1 VRLSGRRHT
10 HGSGGR
16 SLVGVSTIVHVPE
29 ELAERL
35 AAEAARRQGT
45 VEELAVEL
53 VSAGLGA
60 TGESAL
66 DAFIASGDSGDPT
79 WAGRD
84 IHELRS
90 ELATRRADETP

>member
-1 VRLSGRRHT
+1 MGLVVVAWWACRRSCTFPKNSLSGSR
-10 HGSGGR
+10 
-16 SLVGVSTIVHVPE
+16 
-29 ELAERL
+29 
-35 AAEAARRQGT
+35 AEAARRHVT